1 MSQLSPTER
10 TWAKGLTVFAAT
22 IMIVAGVFQALQ
34 GLVALANSE
43 FYVVG
48 SEYTFE
54 FDITAWGW
62 IHLLLGIGLAV
73 VGYFLFVGA
82 TWARWTAIVLV
93 GFSMFANFMWLPY
106 YPLWALDHH
115 RPRRRGGLGDHERR
129 LASSREDVIRIVGSR
144 PRFV

>member
-1 MSQLSPTER
+1 
-10 TWAKGLTVFAAT
+10 
-22 IMIVAGVFQALQ
+22 MIVAGVFQALQ

-62 IHLLLGIGLAV
+62 IDLLLGIGVAV

-93 GFSMFANFMWLPY
+93 GLSMFANFMWLPY
-106 YPLWALDHH
+106 YPLWALIIIALDVAVVWAIAN
-115 RPRRRGGLGDHERR
+115 GD
-129 LASSREDVIRIVGSR
+129 
-144 PRFV
+144 

>member
-1 MSQLSPTER
+1 MTQPTS
-10 TWAKGLTVFAAT
+10 TGQDWALGLTAFAA
-22 IMIVAGVFQALQ
+22 IFMMISGVVTAIQ
-34 GLVALANSE
+34 GIVALANSE

-62 IHLLLGIGLAV
+62 IHLLLGIGVAV

-93 GFSMFANFMWLPY
+93 GLSMFANFMWLPY
-106 YPLWALDHH
+106 YPLWALIIIALDVAVVWAIAN
-115 RPRRRGGLGDHERR
+115 GD
-129 LASSREDVIRIVGSR
+129 
-144 PRFV
+144 

>member
-106 YPLWALDHH
+106 YPLWALIIIALDVAVVWAITN
-115 RPRRRGGLGDHERR
+115 GD
-129 LASSREDVIRIVGSR
+129 
-144 PRFV
+144 